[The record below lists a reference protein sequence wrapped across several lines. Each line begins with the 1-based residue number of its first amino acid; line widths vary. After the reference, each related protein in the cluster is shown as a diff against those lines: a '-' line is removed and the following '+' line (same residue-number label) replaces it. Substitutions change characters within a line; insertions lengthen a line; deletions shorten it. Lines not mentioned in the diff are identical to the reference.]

1 VSADRVTAAGAP
13 VAPAPAESGATS
25 DADRARIA
33 QAAKQFE
40 SMFLLQMLKQMR
52 QSMLGDEQ
60 EEPGFGAG
68 TMFETIDAK
77 LSEYLAG
84 QRGGL
89 APTLIDA
96 MTKASAQNGQAG
108 GAAVAATTGTIAAPL
123 GVATTP
129 ALPVHAPAVA
139 RPLPA
144 GRTPRAPQANG
155 TSGQPMVSGTEAAA
169 ADVTSAFGW
178 RKDPFTG
185 AAKFHS
191 GVDIR
196 AAYGRDVMTAG
207 AGRVVSAGVQGGYG
221 QSVVVEHAPGL
232 RTRYAHLS
240 SIDVTPG
247 QVLEDGSPVGKVGQS
262 GRATGPHLHFEVLAN
277 GKAVNPEAGGRLL
290 AAAFKEPTARADY
303 PSGSAGTRATLSG
316 AEE

>member
-1 VSADRVTAAGAP
+1 VSADRLTAAAGPGLP
-13 VAPAPAESGATS
+13 VTGDATATS

-52 QSMLGDEQ
+52 QSMLSDEN

-96 MTKASAQNGQAG
+96 MTKASAPTG
-108 GAAVAATTGTIAAPL
+108 GPGVPGAVSTLGTLAA
-123 GVATTP
+123 P
-129 ALPVHAPAVA
+129 ALPVNQPAA
-139 RPLPA
+139 ALPLPA
-144 GRTPRAPQANG
+144 GRGAAPGQVKG
-155 TSGQPMVSGTEAAA
+155 TTGRPMVSGTQASA
-169 ADVTSAFGW
+169 ADVTSSFGW
-178 RKDPFTG
+178 RKDPFSG

-196 AAYGRDVMTAG
+196 AAYGREVMTAG

-221 QSVVVEHAPGL
+221 QSVVIEHAPGL

-247 QVLEDGSPVGKVGQS
+247 QVLDGGSVVGKVGQS

-290 AAAFKEPTARADY
+290 AAALKESAAPADY
-303 PSGSAGTRATLSG
+303 PSGSAGTRVTLSG

>member
-1 VSADRVTAAGAP
+1 MIAASSAAVSPAATTS
-13 VAPAPAESGATS
+13 PASEAERT
-25 DADRARIA
+25 RIA
-33 QAAKQFE
+33 QAARQFE

-60 EEPGFGAG
+60 QEGGFGAG

-89 APTLIDA
+89 APMLVDA
-96 MTKASAQNGQAG
+96 MTKASAQDGQAAD
-108 GAAVAATTGTIAAPL
+108 AALASTPGTNAAPL
-123 GVATTP
+123 VAAPSP
-129 ALPVHAPAVA
+129 ALPVHAPAAA

-144 GRTPRAPQANG
+144 GRTAPAGRVQAAP
-155 TSGQPMVSGTEAAA
+155 GQPMVSGTEAAA
-169 ADVTSAFGW
+169 ADVTSGFGW

-185 AAKFHS
+185 AARFHA

-196 AAYGRDVMTAG
+196 AAYGRDVMTAA
-207 AGRVVSAGVQGGYG
+207 AGRVISAGVQGGYG

-240 SIDVTPG
+240 SIDVVPG
-247 QVLEDGSPVGKVGQS
+247 QVIEGGSPVGKVGQS

-277 GKAVNPEAGGRLL
+277 GKAVDPGAGGRLL
-290 AAAFKEPTARADY
+290 AAAFKEPGTRADY

>member
-1 VSADRVTAAGAP
+1 MSAASVIAAGGP
-13 VAPAPAESGATS
+13 IAPASGETSAVS
-25 DADRARIA
+25 DAERTRIA
-33 QAAKQFE
+33 QAARQFE

-89 APTLIDA
+89 APTLVDA
-96 MTKASAQNGQAG
+96 MTKASAQTAG
-108 GAAVAATTGTIAAPL
+108 AGVPGAVSSLGAMPL
-123 GVATTP
+123 GTTTAP
-129 ALPVHAPAVA
+129 ALPLNSPAVP

-144 GRTPRAPQANG
+144 GRTSPAAEVKG
-155 TSGQPMVSGTEAAA
+155 TSGQPMVSGTDAAA
-169 ADVTSAFGW
+169 GDVTSSFGW

-185 AAKFHS
+185 AAKFHA

-240 SIDVTPG
+240 SIDVAPG
-247 QVLEDGSPVGKVGQS
+247 QVVEGGSVVGKVGQS
-262 GRATGPHLHFEVLAN
+262 GRATGPHLHFEVLAH

-290 AAAFKEPTARADY
+290 AAALKEPAAGADY

>member
-1 VSADRVTAAGAP
+1 VSAASVIAAGGP
-13 VAPAPAESGATS
+13 IAPASGETSAVS
-25 DADRARIA
+25 DAERTRIA
-33 QAAKQFE
+33 QAARQFE

-96 MTKASAQNGQAG
+96 MTKASAQTAG
-108 GAAVAATTGTIAAPL
+108 TGVSIGVSTPATAPAASLAAP
-123 GVATTP
+123 G
-129 ALPVHAPAVA
+129 LPVHVPVVP

-144 GRTPRAPQANG
+144 GRMPRAPQASG
-155 TSGQPMVSGTEAAA
+155 TAGQAMVSGADAAA

-178 RKDPFTG
+178 RQDPFTG
-185 AAKFHS
+185 VAKFHA

-196 AAYGRDVMTAG
+196 AAYGREVMTAG
-207 AGRVVSAGVQGGYG
+207 AGRVISAGLQGGYG

-240 SIDVTPG
+240 SIEVIPG

-277 GKAVNPEAGGRLL
+277 GKAVNPAAGGRLL
-290 AAAFKEPTARADY
+290 AAAFKEPAARADY

>member
-1 VSADRVTAAGAP
+1 VIAAGGP
-13 VAPAPAESGATS
+13 IAPASGETSAVS
-25 DADRARIA
+25 DAERTRIA
-33 QAAKQFE
+33 QAARQFE

-96 MTKASAQNGQAG
+96 MTKASAQTAG
-108 GAAVAATTGTIAAPL
+108 TGVSIGVSTPATAPAGSLAAP
-123 GVATTP
+123 G
-129 ALPVHAPAVA
+129 LPVHVPVVP

-144 GRTPRAPQANG
+144 ARMPRAPQASG
-155 TSGQPMVSGTEAAA
+155 TAGQAMVSGTGAAA
-169 ADVTSAFGW
+169 VDVTSAFGW
-178 RKDPFTG
+178 RQDPFTG
-185 AAKFHS
+185 VAKFHA

-196 AAYGRDVMTAG
+196 AAYGREVMTAG
-207 AGRVVSAGVQGGYG
+207 AGRVISAGLQGDYG

-240 SIDVTPG
+240 SIEVIPG

-277 GKAVNPEAGGRLL
+277 GKAVNPAAGGRLL
-290 AAAFKEPTARADY
+290 AAAFKEPAARADY

>member
-1 VSADRVTAAGAP
+1 MSADSVIAAGGP
-13 VAPAPAESGATS
+13 IAPASGETSAVS
-25 DADRARIA
+25 DAERTRIA
-33 QAAKQFE
+33 QAARQFE

-96 MTKASAQNGQAG
+96 MTKASAQTAG
-108 GAAVAATTGTIAAPL
+108 TGVSTGVSTPATAPAGSLAAP
-123 GVATTP
+123 G
-129 ALPVHAPAVA
+129 LPVHVPVVP

-144 GRTPRAPQANG
+144 GRMPRAPQASG
-155 TSGQPMVSGTEAAA
+155 TAGQAMVSGTGSAA

-178 RKDPFTG
+178 RQDPFTG
-185 AAKFHS
+185 VAKFHA

-196 AAYGRDVMTAG
+196 AAYGREVMTAG
-207 AGRVVSAGVQGGYG
+207 AGRVISAGLQGGYG

-240 SIDVTPG
+240 SIEVIPG

-277 GKAVNPEAGGRLL
+277 GKAVNPAAGGRLL
-290 AAAFKEPTARADY
+290 AAAFKEPAARADY

>member
-1 VSADRVTAAGAP
+1 MSAASVIAAGGP
-13 VAPAPAESGATS
+13 IAPASGETSAVS
-25 DADRARIA
+25 DAERTRIA
-33 QAAKQFE
+33 QAARQFE

-96 MTKASAQNGQAG
+96 MTKASAQTAGAG
-108 GAAVAATTGTIAAPL
+108 GSTGVSTPATAPAGSLAAP
-123 GVATTP
+123 G
-129 ALPVHAPAVA
+129 LPVHVPVVP

-144 GRTPRAPQANG
+144 GRMPRAPQASG
-155 TSGQPMVSGTEAAA
+155 TAGQAMVSGADAAA

-178 RKDPFTG
+178 RQDPFTG
-185 AAKFHS
+185 VAKFHA

-196 AAYGRDVMTAG
+196 AAYGREVMTAG
-207 AGRVVSAGVQGGYG
+207 AGRVISAGLQGGYG

-240 SIDVTPG
+240 SIEVIPG

-277 GKAVNPEAGGRLL
+277 GKAVNPAAGGRLL
-290 AAAFKEPTARADY
+290 AAAFKEPAARADY

>member
-1 VSADRVTAAGAP
+1 MSADSVIAAGGP
-13 VAPAPAESGATS
+13 IAPASGETSAVS
-25 DADRARIA
+25 DAERTRIA
-33 QAAKQFE
+33 QAARQFE

-96 MTKASAQNGQAG
+96 MTKASAQTAG
-108 GAAVAATTGTIAAPL
+108 TGVSTGVSTPATAPAGSLAAP
-123 GVATTP
+123 G
-129 ALPVHAPAVA
+129 LPVHVPVVP

-144 GRTPRAPQANG
+144 GRMPRAPQASG
-155 TSGQPMVSGTEAAA
+155 TAGQAMVSGTDAAA

-178 RKDPFTG
+178 RQDPFTG
-185 AAKFHS
+185 VAKFHA

-196 AAYGRDVMTAG
+196 AAYGREVMTAG
-207 AGRVVSAGVQGGYG
+207 AGRVISAGLQGGYG

-240 SIDVTPG
+240 SIEVIPG

-277 GKAVNPEAGGRLL
+277 GKAVNPAAGGRLL
-290 AAAFKEPTARADY
+290 AAAFKEPAARADY